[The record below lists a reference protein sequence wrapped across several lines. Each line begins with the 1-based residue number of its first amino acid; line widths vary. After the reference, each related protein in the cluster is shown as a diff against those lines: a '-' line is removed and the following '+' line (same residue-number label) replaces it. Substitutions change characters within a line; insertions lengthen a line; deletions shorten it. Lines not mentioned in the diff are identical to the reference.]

1 MGAIFKS
8 ATEFLFIRIMTIPN
22 LLIIAGTGNKS
33 GKTSMACRIIEQFR
47 SLGIVSV
54 KITPHFHETTPG
66 LILMAEKKGY
76 SVYEETNRD
85 TTKDTSRM
93 LNAGASRVYFA
104 KVTDNSLDEAFKEI
118 IMKIPQGT
126 PVVCESPA
134 LRHYTEPGLFIIMTS
149 PLKDNQKDI
158 RSLLNLPH
166 LEFNMDYL
174 ASKRDIPISFK
185 NGRWISI

>member
-1 MGAIFKS
+1 M
-8 ATEFLFIRIMTIPN
+8 RVPN

-47 SLGIVSV
+47 PLGIVSV

-66 LILMAEKKGY
+66 LALISEKKGY
-76 SVYEETNRD
+76 SLYEETNRG

-93 LNAGASRVYFA
+93 LKAGASRVYFA
-104 KVTDNSLDEAFKEI
+104 KVTDDSLDEAFNE
-118 IMKIPQGT
+118 IMKSIPEGT

-134 LRHYTEPGLFIIMTS
+134 LRHYTEPGLFFIMTS
-149 PLKDNQKDI
+149 TLIDNQKDI
-158 RSLLNLPH
+158 RALLDLPH
-166 LEFNMDYL
+166 LEFNMDFF

-185 NGRWISI
+185 DGKWNSIQ